1 MQEFDLVVIGG
12 GSAGLKAART
22 AARLGRTVALAEERE
37 LGGECFWAVCVPTKA
52 MVRAAQVWHL
62 VRNAHRFGIEV
73 DIKNADFKAAM
84 AYKDQ
89 VLRTIGGD
97 GPSDGG
103 LSKLGARYF
112 PTRAT
117 FESPH
122 DVRVGEEV
130 IHGKHII
137 IATGTVPA
145 IPAIPGLAETGY
157 ITNREAV
164 SLESLPKRL
173 LVIGGGPIG
182 LEFAQLFRRFGAE
195 VTVVDHNP
203 QILTKEDTDI
213 SELARQFLT
222 EEGIQFITLMGA
234 IEVSRVNGHKHAQ
247 IVANGITHEIDC
259 DEILVAAG
267 RLAAT
272 EGLNIGAT
280 GIEYSARCIKLDR
293 CLRTSVPHIWGA
305 GDIGGGYL
313 FTHVASYEGK
323 LAALNAFTDKPEPF
337 DHRVVPRC
345 TYIDPE
351 VASIGLTE
359 REAQGR
365 DSAVITH
372 TFSFADLDRAIIHG
386 DARGLVKLVVDELD
400 GLILGA
406 HVIGPD
412 ASSVI
417 AELAICMKNHL
428 PIPAIADTMHAYPSF
443 PEAVEAAALAAP
455 NYRGQVEGVMGE

>member
-37 LGGECFWAVCVPTKA
+37 LGGECFWAGCVPTKA

-62 VRNAHRFGIEV
+62 VQNSQRFGIEV
-73 DIKNADFKAAM
+73 DIKKADFKAAM
-84 AYKDQ
+84 AYKDS
-89 VLRTIGGD
+89 VVRTIGGE

-103 LSKLGARYF
+103 LSKLGAAYF

-117 FESPH
+117 FESPN
-122 DVRVGEEV
+122 DVRVGKEV
-130 IHGKHII
+130 IRGKHII
-137 IATGTVPA
+137 IATGTVPY
-145 IPAIPGLAETGY
+145 IPAISGLEEVGY

-164 SLESLPKRL
+164 SLEVLPKRL

-213 SELARQFLT
+213 SEHARQFLT
-222 EEGIQFITLMGA
+222 EEGIRFITSMRG
-234 IEVSRVNGHKHAQ
+234 IEVSKVKGHKHARIQ
-247 IVANGITHEIDC
+247 VEGATHEIDC

-272 EGLNIGAT
+272 EGLNIGAS
-280 GIEYSARCIKLDR
+280 GVEHNARCITLDH

-323 LAALNAFTDKPEPF
+323 LAALNAFTD
-337 DHRVVPRC
+337 
-345 TYIDPE
+345 T
-351 VASIGLTE
+351 
-359 REAQGR
+359 
-365 DSAVITH
+365 
-372 TFSFADLDRAIIHG
+372 
-386 DARGLVKLVVDELD
+386 
-400 GLILGA
+400 
-406 HVIGPD
+406 
-412 ASSVI
+412 
-417 AELAICMKNHL
+417 
-428 PIPAIADTMHAYPSF
+428 
-443 PEAVEAAALAAP
+443 
-455 NYRGQVEGVMGE
+455 